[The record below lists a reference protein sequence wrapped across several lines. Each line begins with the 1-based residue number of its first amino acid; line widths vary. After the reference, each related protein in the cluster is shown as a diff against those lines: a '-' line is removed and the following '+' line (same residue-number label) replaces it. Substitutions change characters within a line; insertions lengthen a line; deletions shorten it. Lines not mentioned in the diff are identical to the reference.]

1 MDEPERKRVVSE
13 LLRCVDLMN
22 DADNHGGNE
31 ITLDWHDF
39 DRIRE
44 AMNGAILLLRPE
56 AKP

>member
-22 DADNHGGNE
+22 DADRHGANDV
-31 ITLDWHDF
+31 TLDWYDF